1 MNAGRYLLDVNILV
15 ALFDPGHIHHR
26 SVARWFGT
34 PGLQWGVCAF
44 SEAGFL
50 RVSIGTAAGR
60 RTLEQAANIIKSFS
74 NDPNFSYWPMRASW
88 ASLTEPF
95 QRRVYGHRQITD
107 AYLLGLAI
115 KEKGVLV
122 TLDKAIRY
130 LAGSRY
136 TKHLLVLE

>member
-1 MNAGRYLLDVNILV
+1 MNAERYLLDVNILV

-26 SVARWFGT
+26 SVARWFSS

-50 RVSIGTAAGR
+50 RVSTSTAAGR
-60 RTLEQAANIIKSFS
+60 RTLDQAANIIKSFS
-74 NDPNFSYWPMRASW
+74 NDPNFSYWPIRSSW
-88 ASLTEPF
+88 TLLTEPL
-95 QRRVYGHRQITD
+95 QSRIYGHQQITD

-115 KEKGVLV
+115 KENGILV

-130 LAGSRY
+130 LAGK
-136 TKHLLVLE
+136 TQAKHLLVLE